1 MQASE
6 SKLKII
12 SIFTLIII
20 LVLVHNYY
28 LFFSSSLSDDK
39 NSISGN
45 AIDEGGNEIT
55 TESNEWDVK
64 KVAFVVGEWAVV
76 LGILMYLLIKS
87 KMHSHPVIHDEYL
100 VTNIKKSNK
109 VSETELDIL
118 YKVLVEKKE
127 LPITELAKYFKVTDK
142 IMIEWC
148 TILEEAKMIIVKYP
162 LIGSPVA
169 KYMEKEKNVPA

>member
-100 VTNIKKSNK
+100 VTNIKKKQQSFRNR
-109 VSETELDIL
+109 VR
-118 YKVLVEKKE
+118 Y
-127 LPITELAKYFKVTDK
+127 
-142 IMIEWC
+142 
-148 TILEEAKMIIVKYP
+148 IV
-162 LIGSPVA
+162 
-169 KYMEKEKNVPA
+169 